1 MFVMECEET
10 LACTEQWCLGKDT
23 DWWRSKALGFELR
36 RQEQS
41 GGLKV
46 GVRSARLVVLVR
58 QLLLRDG
65 LLRDGLKAA
74 SALGLRAEGT
84 AHRATFSQFTG
95 ERGIVD
101 LLEVLLDFASG
112 MLQ

>member
-1 MFVMECEET
+1 M
-10 LACTEQWCLGKDT
+10 
-23 DWWRSKALGFELR
+23 GFELR

-41 GGLKV
+41 GGLNV
-46 GVRSARLVVLVR
+46 GVRSAGLVVLVR

-65 LLRDGLKAA
+65 LLRDGLEAA
-74 SALGLRAEGT
+74 SALGLRGAEGAEGT

-95 ERGIVD
+95 ERGVVD

>member
-1 MFVMECEET
+1 MG
-10 LACTEQWCLGKDT
+10 L
-23 DWWRSKALGFELR
+23 ELR

-41 GGLKV
+41 GGLNV
-46 GVRSARLVVLVR
+46 GVGSAGLVVLVR

-65 LLRDGLKAA
+65 LLRDGLEAA
-74 SALGLRAEGT
+74 SALGLGAEGT

-95 ERGIVD
+95 ERGVVD